1 MIVNAL
7 RIVPILALLCVLA
20 WSEARAQP
28 APLDKAVKANEILQ
42 QTLELFRKNKSL
54 RFTVYASEERIFKD
68 MVPLNFVFEY
78 TVNVLDRKQLKISL
92 PRPDGVSELYLDD
105 GIITYYD
112 KTRNIYTQGD
122 FYGTATE
129 LIDVLRNDFEL
140 TLPGIDLVN
149 PELNKTLHMLISQ
162 ALYVGREVLPGGSAH
177 HLAFFNDM
185 FDWQLWVYEDSGL
198 PGYLI
203 ITYKGIPGMP
213 QTHLSYRGWDLTPD
227 FTEKDF
233 QFSPRGGAEKFD
245 MQPSR
250 GAPQP

>member
-20 WSEARAQP
+20 WSELHAQSTSLNKAEKAR
-28 APLDKAVKANEILQ
+28 EILNR
-42 QTLELFRKNKSL
+42 TVELFKKTSSL

-68 MVPLNFVFEY
+68 MVPLNFVFEF
-78 TVNVLDRKQLKISL
+78 TVNVLDGKELKIIL

-122 FYGTATE
+122 FYGTSTQ

-149 PELNKTLHMLISQ
+149 PELGKILPMLISQ

-233 QFSPRGGAEKFD
+233 QFNPREGAEEFD